1 LQKSPRGSLNQ
12 NLNICIPKGPCN
24 YNNRH
29 ITFLICFSGMIF
41 LLFRFVSDLQQV
53 GGFPWYYG
61 LLWCTAGR
69 WFPLVLW
76 LAVMYNRSVVSPGT
90 MASCDLQQVG
100 GFPWYYGLL
109 WFTAG
114 RWFPLVLWLAVIYN
128 RSVVSPGTMAC
139 FTNKTLHHDITEI
152 LLKVVLNT
160 ITLSLDSS
168 VKYLFLTNSLYFL
181 CYIVMTIGLA
191 DSDF

>member
-1 LQKSPRGSLNQ
+1 VVSPGTMA
-12 NLNICIPKGPCN
+12 CC
-24 YNNRH
+24 
-29 ITFLICFSGMIF
+29 
-41 LLFRFVSDLQQV
+41 DLQQV

-61 LLWCTAGR
+61 LLWFTTGR

-90 MASCDLQQVG
+90 MACCDLQQVG

-114 RWFPLVLWLAVIYN
+114 RWFPLVLSLAVIYN